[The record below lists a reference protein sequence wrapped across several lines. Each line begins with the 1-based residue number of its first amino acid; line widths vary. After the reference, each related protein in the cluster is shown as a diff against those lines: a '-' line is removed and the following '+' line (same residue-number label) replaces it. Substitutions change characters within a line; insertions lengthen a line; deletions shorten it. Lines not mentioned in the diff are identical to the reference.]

1 MVTPLYALKL
11 VEIVV
16 TVEGMG
22 ISDENTR
29 PKVKLSR
36 ELYAKSKQ
44 IAKSDGRSFSSY
56 VERLIEQDVQK
67 KLTEPTEICMRA

>member
-1 MVTPLYALKL
+1 MVTPLYALKF

-16 TVEGMG
+16 TVEGMV

-36 ELYAKSKQ
+36 DLYAKSKQ

-67 KLTEPTEICMRA
+67 KLTERKK